1 MVHYRPSVRKQR
13 SSENG
18 DLLGAFAHFYLQK
31 VTTDARRFIIFT
43 LFYSDP
49 VMLFQIILS
58 GGAGT
63 RLWPVSREA
72 LPKPFM
78 KLGGDKSLLQR
89 TLLRAAPLVAN
100 TAIVTNQEYYFR
112 TQEEIDAINP
122 LNKEILHTVTHLLE
136 PSGRNTAP
144 AIALAALW
152 AKDLNP
158 EATLLVLSADHLI
171 PDETAFQ
178 ASVKDAIDSAN
189 DGSLVLFGIRPHAP
203 ETGFGYIE
211 MGAQKSNSPAH
222 AVSRFVEKPNL
233 EKAAEFIT
241 AGNFLWNSGMFCF
254 KVKTILEAFESY
266 APDVLQAA
274 TNTWTTRKDSST
286 KSTNA
291 TNTTNT
297 KTSEKYR
304 KVTFE
309 EASFSQCPNISIDYA
324 VMEKASNV
332 AVLPASFSWSDI
344 GSWKA
349 VAEQLEADANGNTSL
364 GETIKVETT
373 NTHIQSED
381 RLIATVG
388 VNNLLII
395 DTPDA
400 LLVANKDA
408 SQQVKEVVARLKL
421 AGHDAFK
428 LHRTVARPWGTY
440 TVLFEGPR
448 FKIKRIVV
456 NTKQTL
462 SLQMHHHRS
471 EHWVVVSGTAIV
483 TRNTEELLVAA
494 NESIYIP
501 IGAKHRLENRGVVP
515 LVMIEV
521 QCGDYVGEDDIVRFQ
536 DNYGRV

>member
-1 MVHYRPSVRKQR
+1 
-13 SSENG
+13 
-18 DLLGAFAHFYLQK
+18 
-31 VTTDARRFIIFT
+31 
-43 LFYSDP
+43 
-49 VMLFQIILS
+49 MLFQIILS

-78 KLGGDKSLLQR
+78 KLGGDKSLLQK
-89 TLLRAAPLVAN
+89 TLLRAAPLASN

-112 TQEEIDAINP
+112 TQEEIDGINP
-122 LNKEILHTVTHLLE
+122 PNKETLNSVTQLLE

-152 AKDLNP
+152 AESLNP
-158 EATLLVLSADHLI
+158 DATLLVLSADHLI
-171 PDETAFQ
+171 PDEAAFQ
-178 ASVKDAIDSAN
+178 ASVKDAIASAA

-203 ETGFGYIE
+203 EVGFGYID
-211 MGAQKSNSPAH
+211 MGSKKTSGPAH
-222 AVSRFVEKPNL
+222 SVNRFVEKPNA

-254 KVKTILEAFESY
+254 KVSAILKAFEAH
-266 APDVLQAA
+266 APDLLTEAR
-274 TNTWTTRKDSST
+274 NTWANRKDSFANAGST
-286 KSTNA
+286 D
-291 TNTTNT
+291 
-297 KTSEKYR
+297 KYR
-304 KVTFE
+304 KISFE
-309 EASFSQCPNISIDYA
+309 EASFSKCPNISIDYA

-332 AVLPASFSWSDI
+332 AVLPVSFSWSDI

-349 VAEQLEADANGNTSL
+349 VAEQLEADVNGNTSL
-364 GETIKVETT
+364 GETITVDTR

-388 VNNLLII
+388 VDNLLII

-408 SQQVKEVVARLKL
+408 SQQVKEVVSRLKL
-421 AGHDAFK
+421 SGHDAFK

-448 FKIKRIVV
+448 FKIKRIEVKM
-456 NTKQTL
+456 KQTL

-471 EHWVVVSGTAIV
+471 EHWIVVSGTAIV
-483 TRNTEELLVAA
+483 TRNTDEILLAA

-515 LVMIEV
+515 LVIIEV
-521 QCGDYVGEDDIVRFQ
+521 QCGDYLGEDDIVRFQ
-536 DNYGRV
+536 DNYGRA